1 MYHRNTFQTVLITII
16 IALFGIICVQAQT
29 EMVDVL
35 YLKNGSIINGKITEM
50 VPNQTIKIK
59 TADGSL
65 FVFKME
71 EVEKVSTEEK
81 VAQKPTAIDSKV
93 DLLNINTVEGAS
105 PAKPAVPDA
114 QSNKTS
120 LNRDTV
126 YWIHQYAYEQLV
138 HKKIFT
144 EGMSDDEMAGILLY
158 KGGKNLMGAFA
169 CEIFGALTGSLIFTF
184 RPTQQEPRLVLAVLS
199 TGFFITGV
207 VSLIS
212 GYYKISRAGI
222 ILQHK
227 KFNVR
232 TSGTSLSL
240 NF

>member
-1 MYHRNTFQTVLITII
+1 MGLVCFTV
-16 IALFGIICVQAQT
+16 
-29 EMVDVL
+29 
-35 YLKNGSIINGKITEM
+35 
-50 VPNQTIKIK
+50 VPH
-59 TADGSL
+59 A
-65 FVFKME
+65 
-71 EVEKVSTEEK
+71 STEEK

-126 YWIHQYAYEQLV
+126 YWIHQYAYEQLI
-138 HKKIFT
+138 HKRIFT
-144 EGMSDDEMAGILLY
+144 KGMSDDEMAGILLY
-158 KGGKNLMGAFA
+158 KGGKNLVGAFA
-169 CEIFGALTGSLIFTF
+169 CEVFGALTGTLILTF
-184 RPTQQEPRLVLAVLS
+184 RPDQQEARAVLAVLS
-199 TGFFITGV
+199 TGFFITGI

-212 GYYKISRAGI
+212 GYSKISRAGI

-227 KFNVR
+227 KFNVK
-232 TSGTSLSL
+232 TSGANISL